1 MCNTYYF
8 TVHLSFCNFTS
19 HPRLRLTPIS
29 HHSPPPLTRKF
40 HPSPLTLTP
49 LISHP
54 HPSHLSPPSLTPILS
69 SPPSPPPSPPLL
81 KHSSLPSLP
90 IHQIYR
96 LSLDNC
102 GTHSSCVSCVQSANP
117 LCGWCS
123 TEKCCMPTD
132 SCSTAGTFTGHNNAS
147 SCPAITNV
155 SPEQAYIVNNET
167 VSCTLQ

>member
-8 TVHLSFCNFTS
+8 TVHLSFCNSTS
-19 HPRLRLTPIS
+19 LPPSPLTPKLHPSPVTLTPI
-29 HHSPPPLTRKF
+29 L
-40 HPSPLTLTP
+40 HPSPLTLTHHLSTPP
-49 LISHP
+49 LTS
-54 HPSHLSPPSLTPILS
+54 SLHLSPLTLHS
-69 SPPSPPPSPPLL
+69 SPQSLIPLPFSPPH
-81 KHSSLPSLP
+81 HSSLS

-123 TEKCCMPTD
+123 TEGRCMATD

-155 SPEQAYIVNNET
+155 SPEQAYIVNNEM